1 MMESCRV
8 TALGW
13 FGGSLRS
20 RPPAYG
26 GLVALPDERRR
37 LRRGW
42 HERRG
47 GAPPGLSKLWSADDV
62 RGLLPPGRAGGG
74 RRPRRVGAP
83 GGLRGMPRLPRPAAR
98 LRRPPPPGQRGGHRR
113 RDGGRTGKLRLD
125 RVGLHAMQQ
134 EPDFPVRALRGRV
147 EQVAQAN
154 VDEQPDDEVAPEV
167 PTSFAT
173 KGVGWSGREEDDL
186 EVIELGRPPCPSD
199 VAERSRVQGE
209 EPPEKKSGPGG
220 IGFRLARR

>member
-1 MMESCRV
+1 MTFESSYRRAVREAGVVHAVRVRRAACRPCRASH
-8 TALGW
+8 AL
-13 FGGSLRS
+13 
-20 RPPAYG
+20 
-26 GLVALPDERRR
+26 LPDF
-37 LRRGW
+37 
-42 HERRG
+42 
-47 GAPPGLSKLWSADDV
+47 V
-62 RGLLPPGRAGGG
+62 
-74 RRPRRVGAP
+74 V
-83 GGLRGMPRLPRPAAR
+83 
-98 LRRPPPPGQRGGHRR
+98 HRR
-113 RDGGRTGKLRLD
+113 RDSVEAIGDALAAGAGKLRLD

-173 KGVGWSGREEDDL
+173 KGLGWSGREEDDL

-209 EPPEKKSGPGG
+209 EPPENKSGPGS